1 MKKLTKKQAKKLLA
15 IVGTSAAISGVG
27 AYVTYNSQPHVVTQA
42 ADVKAKVQYKDDAT
56 FKKGSDIAFDLY
68 AQVPYDSDMSKLMI
82 YDKLEPV
89 FTHTKTRV
97 FDGDKD
103 ITDQGTLDFDK
114 TTNTTNWLAKDP
126 KKWFGKKL
134 TFRVE
139 VNLKDN
145 ADLSKYLDKNTNQYN
160 IPNTGDMVV
169 NDKTVPSNTV
179 HVHTPN
185 DKEPTAV
192 KTIRDKNGKDG
203 SEAKYQQGDEF
214 HYTVKYTIPKNGK
227 DLTNVEFSDDL
238 EDVLDLKNVKVTDDK
253 GNDITKQEGTL
264 TTDDN
269 KESFNWQPNKDYL
282 AKMADHEY
290 TVDITAQVKND
301 ADLTNY
307 LDKASQEYQIPNTA
321 HMKYNNKDIPSNEV
335 HVSTPPPTK
344 DKVTKSVKG
353 LSGDFKNDSDNVE
366 VGKDYTY
373 KIDFEPAEGKNLKDV
388 EFSDDLEDVL
398 DLEKVQVLNPNGKDV
413 TDSEGTLK
421 TDDKNESFIWQPKD
435 DVVKNMGGKKYSVLV
450 TAKVKED
457 ADLQKYLNNN
467 EIIIPNTAYLAENGE
482 KTPSNK
488 VTVKPKTDEPSAKKG
503 IVKNPSDWAKFFGT
517 SASTAAG
524 QTDEVTG
531 ADKSTE
537 PKAWAEASKYVKK
550 VSDPTNPDGYKYEKA
565 NDKVTDEQFKKAVA
579 SLKTEQPITD
589 DTNTGTSV
597 DTKSNGETSAPTNS
611 SDLKSLISA
620 STVESNQ
627 AKRGDA
633 VDYLLTF
640 DVGNQ
645 NDLTS
650 LVLSDN
656 LEDVLDLKNVVVI
669 DSDGNNITNDG
680 QMTMSQED
688 ESFTWTAKDPKKY
701 SGKKIYVA
709 VASNI
714 KEKADLT
721 SYDNKAIPNVGHMS
735 INGKDTPTNEVKT
748 TLNGNPDPKK
758 DPNNPDNP
766 NNNPITGKNG
776 LLPQT
781 GHFIMQ
787 HVGWIV
793 GILAATAAGLGAWL
807 FKKNKEDKELDKK

>member
-169 NDKTVPSNTV
+169 NVKTVPSNTV

-321 HMKYNNKDIPSNEV
+321 HMKYNDKDIPSNEV
-335 HVSTPPPTK
+335 HVITPPPTK

-450 TAKVKED
+450 TAKVKKD

-467 EIIIPNTAYLAENGE
+467 EIIIPNTAYLAENGQ

-488 VTVKPKTDEPSAKKG
+488 VTVKPKMDEPSAKKG
-503 IVKNPSDWAKFFGT
+503 IVKNPSDWTKFFGNKSD
-517 SASTAAG
+517 SASG
-524 QTDEVTG
+524 QDVNS
-531 ADKSTE
+531 STSTQ
-537 PKAWAEASKYVKK
+537 PKAWAEAEKYAKRDSSGKWVKANK
-550 VSDPTNPDGYKYEKA
+550 NVTDKQFEDALKTLQEPQPVGENDVAANDPGVTTNP
-565 NDKVTDEQFKKAVA
+565 QA
-579 SLKTEQPITD
+579 SST
-589 DTNTGTSV
+589 TSPV
-597 DTKSNGETSAPTNS
+597 DSK
-611 SDLKSLISA
+611 DLKSLINA
-620 STVESNQ
+620 TTVESNE

-640 DVGNQ
+640 NVGNQ
-645 NDLTS
+645 SNLTS

-656 LEDVLDLKNVVVI
+656 LEDVLDLKNVVVL
-669 DSDGNNITNDG
+669 DSDGNNITNEGTLTTSD
-680 QMTMSQED
+680 QD

-701 SGKKIYVA
+701 SGKKLYVA

-758 DPNNPDNP
+758 DPNNPDSPNNP

-781 GHFIMQ
+781 GHFIMK
-787 HVGWIV
+787 HAGWII
-793 GILAATAAGLGAWL
+793 GILTAAAAGLGAWL